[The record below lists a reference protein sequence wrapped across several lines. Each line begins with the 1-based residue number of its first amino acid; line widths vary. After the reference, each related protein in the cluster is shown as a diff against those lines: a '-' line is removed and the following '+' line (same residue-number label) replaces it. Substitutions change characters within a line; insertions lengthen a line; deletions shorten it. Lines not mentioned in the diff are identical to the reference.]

1 MAKAR
6 RGRGEGAVYYVKAR
20 GRWCA
25 SVSFGADPQTGKRV
39 RRTLY
44 GRSKHEVQQRLN
56 DLQNRTGAELTN
68 RRSPTLREFI
78 KGWLE
83 REVKPNQRATTYRSY
98 EGIARLHVLPFIGS
112 VRVNKATPSDIERCV
127 AIVRELTGAS
137 MAGKTRTLLHGVFE
151 RAVALDI
158 TARNP
163 VAKVKAPK
171 YEKAPMQFLDAEQ
184 VRALLDAAR
193 GDRLEALAVVLVT
206 AGLRVGEALALRWC
220 DVDTT
225 QRTIRVERTAQ
236 ESIGAIVFTAPK
248 TKAGTRRVALGA
260 LTVGALRRRRT
271 LAEREGFAT
280 PDDLVFPTLAGTAQ
294 RKSNLHR
301 RWWHPLL
308 EKAALPRI
316 RLHDLR
322 HSAASL
328 SLAAGTNARV
338 VSERLGH
345 ADPSLTQRVYQHTV
359 DSLHRAD
366 AEAVDTLLQ
375 GEKRPD

>member
-1 MAKAR
+1 M
-6 RGRGEGAVYYVKAR
+6 
-20 GRWCA
+20 
-25 SVSFGADPQTGKRV
+25 
-39 RRTLY
+39 
-44 GRSKHEVQQRLN
+44 
-56 DLQNRTGAELTN
+56 
-68 RRSPTLREFI
+68 
-78 KGWLE
+78 
-83 REVKPNQRATTYRSY
+83 
-98 EGIARLHVLPFIGS
+98 HVLPFIGS
-112 VRVNKATPSDIERCV
+112 VRVNIATPSDIERCV
-127 AIVRELTGAS
+127 AIVRERTGAS
-137 MAGKTRTLLHGVFE
+137 MAAKTRTLLHRVFQ
-151 RAVALDI
+151 RAVALEI

-163 VAKVKAPK
+163 VAAVEAPTH
-171 YEKAPMQFLDAEQ
+171 EKAPMQFLDAEQ

-206 AGLRVGEALALRWC
+206 TGLRVGETLALRWC
-220 DVDTT
+220 DVDTAR
-225 QRTIRVERTAQ
+225 RTIRVERTAQ

-248 TKAGTRRVALGA
+248 TKAGTRTVALGA
-260 LTVGALRRRRT
+260 LAVGALRRRRT
-271 LAEREGFAT
+271 LAEREGFAA
-280 PDDLVFPTLAGTAQ
+280 PGDLIFPTLAGTAQ

-366 AEAVDTLLQ
+366 AEAVDALLSP
-375 GEKRPD
+375 KRRPR

>member
-6 RGRGEGAVYYVKAR
+6 RGRGEGAVYYVEAR
-20 GRWCA
+20 GEWCA
-25 SVSFGADPQTGKRV
+25 SISFGVDPQTRKRV

-44 GRSKHEVQQRLN
+44 GRSKKEVQQRLS
-56 DLQNRTGAELTN
+56 DLRHRTGAELAN
-68 RRSPTLREFI
+68 RHSPTIREFI
-78 KGWLE
+78 EGWLE
-83 REVKPNQRATTYRSY
+83 REVKPNRRATTYRSY
-98 EGIARLHVLPFIGS
+98 EGVVRLHVLPFIGS
-112 VRVNKATPSDIERCV
+112 VRVNIATPSDIERCV
-127 AIVRELTGAS
+127 AIVRERTGAS
-137 MAGKTRTLLHGVFE
+137 MAAKTRTLLHRVFQ
-151 RAVALDI
+151 RAVALEI

-163 VAKVKAPK
+163 VAAVEAPTH
-171 YEKAPMQFLDAEQ
+171 EKAPMQFLDAEQ

-206 AGLRVGEALALRWC
+206 TGLRVGETLALRWC
-220 DVDTT
+220 DVDTAR
-225 QRTIRVERTAQ
+225 RTIRVERTAQ

-248 TKAGTRRVALGA
+248 TKAGTRTVALGA
-260 LTVGALRRRRT
+260 LAVGALRRRRT
-271 LAEREGFAT
+271 LAEREGFAA
-280 PDDLVFPTLAGTAQ
+280 PGDLIFPTLAGTAQ

-366 AEAVDTLLQ
+366 AEAVDALLSP
-375 GEKRPD
+375 KRRPR